1 MNSTPIT
8 MLAGLCAVSAIIS
21 PVLAETYTVELDG
34 PSFVYN
40 GQSDM
45 DIELEILLGDTVRW
59 DWVTGFHNVIS
70 GFPTDLDAGTLFD
83 SGDPTGDDTTIFEYT
98 FTEEGTYTY
107 FCEIHENIGM
117 ISTVTVTP
125 APGSL
130 LAIAPA
136 GLVLARRC
144 RR

>member
-8 MLAGLCAVSAIIS
+8 MLAGLCAGLCIVSAAVS
-21 PVLAETYTVELDG
+21 PVIAETFTVELDG

-70 GFPTDLDAGTLFD
+70 GFPTDLDAGTLFH

-98 FTEEGTYTY
+98 FTDEGTYTY

-125 APGSL
+125 TP
-130 LAIAPA
+130 
-136 GLVLARRC
+136 
-144 RR
+144 